1 MIVKL
6 KYDDVKGNTLKLG
19 IDGKKVPVFMRVAV
33 DQDNVIEAVEK
44 FKTYKNVVL
53 LDYTGDMQTLEGLDS
68 TTPIAVK
75 FELETIDS
83 TIDDIMESVPS
94 NVRVVVKL
102 PNDYSDMRTIEA
114 YSNKYSNIRFCGGY
128 FLRLEGCKIGCV
140 CAEDIYKKVSA
151 NKVNLI
157 SRGCACVYENV
168 DINDFD
174 IVEFTDE
181 VIPVKEVKPK
191 ATKTKTS
198 SGTPKAKKEAKKK
211 PIPSLLSLAKANG
224 LSNF

>member
-33 DQDNVIEAVEK
+33 DQSNVIEAVAK

-53 LDYTGDMQTLEGLDS
+53 LDYTGDMQTLEGLDN

-75 FELETIDS
+75 FELETVDS
-83 TIDDIMESVPS
+83 TIDDIMGSVPS
-94 NVRVVVKL
+94 NARVVIKL
-102 PNDYSDMRTIEA
+102 PEDYSDMRTIEA

-128 FLRLEGCKIGCV
+128 FLRLEGCKLGCV
-140 CAEDIYKKVSA
+140 CAEDIYKKVSSS
-151 NKVNLI
+151 KVNLLCK
-157 SRGCACVYENV
+157 GCACVYENV
-168 DINDFD
+168 DINEFE

-181 VIPVKEVKPK
+181 IIPIKEIKPK
-191 ATKTKTS
+191 TPKSS
-198 SGTPKAKKEAKKK
+198 SGTTKAKKETKKK
-211 PIPSLLSLAKANG
+211 PIPSLLSIAKANG
-224 LSNF
+224 LNNF